1 LKGSAGTT
9 PDIICLSTNHWTGLP
24 TSKQH
29 LTWVL
34 SRKARVLYVDPP
46 IDVFSAL
53 GRARRWSKLRGLRRV
68 RDGAWVLSPLVL
80 SNSSAPRSRLA
91 FHERFV
97 ARVREASRK
106 LGLVRPVLWTFTPE
120 HGPYIGCLDE
130 SLAVYHV
137 ADDLPAM
144 SVDPEA
150 MAEIEALH
158 AGRVD
163 LIFTVSRALFDKFAH
178 TGKAVRLPNAA
189 DVRHY
194 SRVIAGDE
202 DAGRD
207 GFARALASA
216 VRVPPEFA
224 GARRPVLLY
233 GGATYQWF
241 DTELFLEL
249 AGRRPDWTFAF
260 VGPTTGRLA
269 RGGLPP
275 NVLAVG
281 RRSYEE
287 FPWYVASADVAIMPW
302 RDDEITRNADPIGLY
317 EYLLCGKPVVAT
329 PFPAALE
336 RGRLVRIARSADEFV
351 SAIEDALAEA
361 GSGDAALERVRFG
374 FENSWEDRARAAL
387 EAVASAPSARDA
399 GSRSPG
405 GGGRCE
411 REAS

>member
-1 LKGSAGTT
+1 MRGTPGAT

-34 SRKARVLYVDPP
+34 SRTARVLYVDPP
-46 IDVFSAL
+46 LDVFSAV
-53 GRARRWSKLRGLRRV
+53 GRARRWSKFRGLRRV

-80 SNSSAPRSRLA
+80 SNRSAPRSRLA
-91 FHERFV
+91 FHERSV
-97 ARVREASRK
+97 VRVREASRK

-120 HGPYIGCLDE
+120 HGPYIGKLDE
-130 SLAVYHV
+130 SVTVYHV

-144 SVDPEA
+144 SADPGA
-150 MAEIEALH
+150 MAEMEARH

-163 LIFTVSRALFDKFAH
+163 LILTVSGALLDKFAH
-178 TGKAVRLPNAA
+178 TGKAMRLPNAA

-194 SRVIAGDE
+194 CRVIAGSE
-202 DAGRD
+202 DAAPD
-207 GFARALASA
+207 EFVRALSSRD
-216 VRVPPEFA
+216 RVPPEFA
-224 GARRPVLLY
+224 GARRPILLY

-241 DTELFLEL
+241 HTELFLEL
-249 AGRRPDWTFAF
+249 AERRPDWTFAF

-287 FPWYVASADVAIMPW
+287 FPWYVASSDVAIMPW

-336 RGRLVRIARSADEFV
+336 RGELVRTARSADEFV
-351 SAIEDALAEA
+351 SAIEDALAETKP
-361 GSGDAALERVRFG
+361 GDRAAERVRFG
-374 FENSWEDRARAAL
+374 FENAWEDRARAAL
-387 EAVASAPSARDA
+387 EGMGARIAARDA
-399 GSRSPG
+399 AG
-405 GGGRCE
+405 GPAGE
-411 REAS
+411 REGR